1 MGIFRNGE
9 IMIRTAIVED
19 NAAEAEALIS
29 IIKRYEKNSGQKF
42 EIRTFE
48 NAIRFLDQYQPDYEL
63 IFMDIDM
70 PYVNGIEASKKLR
83 DVDENVVIVFVT
95 ALAQYA
101 VQGYGVGALDFMLK
115 PINYSIFELK
125 MARAINAINKNK
137 GKQIVIRSE
146 NRIKVIDVK
155 TIIYIEMYNHYLH
168 FHLEGDTNLYKMRGT
183 LQSAKEL
190 LGDLFFEEC
199 NKGILVNLAKVS
211 GIEGFRLLL
220 TNGEE
225 LSISRAKKSI
235 FLQRLAE
242 YHGDWKLNFGRLS

>member
-1 MGIFRNGE
+1 
-9 IMIRTAIVED
+9 MIRVAIVED
-19 NAAEAEALIS
+19 NQKEAEELTAILH
-29 IIKRYEKNSGQKF
+29 RYEGKSGLQF

-83 DVDENVVIVFVT
+83 VVDENVVIIFVT

-125 MARAINAINKNK
+125 MARAMNAVNKNK
-137 GKQIVIRSE
+137 GRQIVIRSE

-155 TIIYIEMYNHYLH
+155 SIIYIEMYNHYLN
-168 FHLEGDTNLYKMRGT
+168 FHLEGDQNQYKMRGT

-190 LGDLFFEEC
+190 LGDLYFEEC

-211 GIEGFRLLL
+211 GIEGFRLSL

-225 LSISRAKKSI
+225 LSISRAKKTL

>member
-1 MGIFRNGE
+1 
-9 IMIRTAIVED
+9 MIRVAIVED
-19 NAAEAEALIS
+19 NERETEELIA
-29 IIKRYEKNSGQKF
+29 ILHRYENNTDLQF
-42 EIRTFE
+42 EIRTFQ
-48 NAIRFLDQYQPDYEL
+48 NAIRFLDQYQLDCEL

-70 PYVNGIEASKKLR
+70 PYINGIEAAKKLR
-83 DVDENVVIVFVT
+83 EVDENVVIIFVT

-125 MARAINAINKNK
+125 MARALNAINKNK
-137 GKQIVIRSE
+137 GRKIVIRSE

-155 TIIYIEMYNHYLH
+155 SIIYIEMYNHYLH
-168 FHLEGDTNLYKMRGT
+168 FHLEEDQNQYKMRGT

-190 LGDLFFEEC
+190 LSELFFEEC

-225 LSISRAKKSI
+225 LSISRAKKTF

-242 YHGDWKLNFGRLS
+242 YHGDWKMNFGRLS